1 MVAPTGRA
9 GYETP
14 PRGDSAADDDVRF
27 ERPEP
32 LALPVLVAGVVR
44 AALGALGAVASLLTL
59 PIHFATPVLI
69 GISLLMMVTGC
80 AGAFQAS
87 RGHAHVRR
95 AVLGLMS
102 ACGVAVAGALVVV
115 AVKGAGAF
123 APKWQET
130 PEPAK
135 TEHDGTEIR
144 FQMQ

>member
-14 PRGDSAADDDVRF
+14 PRADVDDDSDVAF
-27 ERPEP
+27 FVRPEP
-32 LALPVLVAGVVR
+32 LALPVLVAGAVR

-69 GISLLMMVTGC
+69 GISLLMLVTGC

-87 RGHAHVRR
+87 RGHPHIRR
-95 AVLGLMS
+95 AVWVLIAMC
-102 ACGVAVAGALVVV
+102 AAAVAGALLVV
-115 AVKGAGAF
+115 AVKGAGAY
-123 APKWQET
+123 APKWRDAPAA
-130 PEPAK
+130 PEH
-135 TEHDGTEIR
+135 EGTEIR